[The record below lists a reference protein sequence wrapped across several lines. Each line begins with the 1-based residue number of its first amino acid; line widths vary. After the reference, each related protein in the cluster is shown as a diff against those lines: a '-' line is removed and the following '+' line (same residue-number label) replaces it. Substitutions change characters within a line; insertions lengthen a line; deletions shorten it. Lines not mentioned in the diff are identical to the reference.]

1 MNIMK
6 YSLLLDD
13 KGFYMVDS
21 LNRRYYIN
29 NPDDMNEIVKI
40 LNKHI
45 KDWDEMSQK
54 MLSYKKSCRKA
65 IHVIDWAL
73 QNKRIINGIK
83 FNSRDEFFIFV
94 KENGGMLDD

>member
-1 MNIMK
+1 MNTIK

-21 LNRRYYIN
+21 LNRKYYIN
-29 NPDDMNEIVKI
+29 NPDDMDKIVKI

-65 IHVIDWAL
+65 ISVIDWAL
-73 QNKRIINGIK
+73 VNKSKIDGIK

-94 KENGGMLDD
+94 DEHGGMPK

>member
-1 MNIMK
+1 MNTIK

-21 LNRRYYIN
+21 LNRKYYIN
-29 NPDDMNEIVKI
+29 NPDDMNKIVKI

-45 KDWDEMSQK
+45 KDWNEMSQK

-65 IHVIDWAL
+65 ISVIDWAL
-73 QNKRIINGIK
+73 INKRKIDGIK

-94 KENGGMLDD
+94 KEHGEMTE

>member
-1 MNIMK
+1 MNTMK

-21 LNRRYYIN
+21 LNRKYYTN
-29 NPDDMNEIVKI
+29 NPDDMHKIVKI

-54 MLSYKKSCRKA
+54 MLSYKKNCRKA

-83 FNSRDEFFIFV
+83 FGSRDEFFIFV
-94 KENGGMLDD
+94 EENGGMLDD